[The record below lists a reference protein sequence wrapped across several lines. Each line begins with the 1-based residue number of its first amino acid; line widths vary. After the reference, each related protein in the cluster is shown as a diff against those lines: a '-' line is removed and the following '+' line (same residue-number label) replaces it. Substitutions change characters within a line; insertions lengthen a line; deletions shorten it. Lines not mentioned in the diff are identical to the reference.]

1 MRLYGALPFP
11 HSLFV
16 TFCQVL
22 QSLTKGA
29 RLDEFTLVEA
39 AAGLVYILVSIVDE
53 ALLPAALVHAHLS
66 HSALDDSL
74 FAPAVALLPQGQQKL
89 LVAVSAAHARSTPA
103 PPALSTLQVK
113 KHLRHLAQHVAA
125 EQLQHLVRHR
135 CAVQRMPRC
144 PCVCFCNADAWRQN
158 SAVLAAQPQR
168 R

>member
-1 MRLYGALPFP
+1 M
-11 HSLFV
+11 
-16 TFCQVL
+16 L

-53 ALLPAALVHAHLS
+53 ALLPAAWVHAHLS

-74 FAPAVALLPQGQQKL
+74 VAPAVALLPQGQQKL
-89 LVAVSAAHARSTPA
+89 LVAVSAADACSTPT
-103 PPALSTLQVK
+103 PPALSMLQVK

-125 EQLQHLVRHR
+125 DQLQRLVRHR
-135 CAVQRMPRC
+135 CVVHAMLPY
-144 PCVCFCNADAWRQN
+144 VCFCNVDAWRQN
-158 SAVLAAQPQR
+158 SAVHAAHAQR